1 MSLFDALRRA
11 RAADDPNL
19 MIDAIPYGGYL
30 GLRSSVLDGDLVCR
44 LPYDCKFIGNPL
56 LPALHGGVIG
66 ALLENAALLSL
77 LWGLKI
83 DRLPKT
89 INMTVDYLRSAG
101 PKETYAS
108 SAVTKEGRRV
118 ANVRVEAW
126 QEDRSRLVAVAYGH
140 FLTA

>member
-1 MSLFDALRRA
+1 MSLLDAIQQSK
-11 RAADDPNL
+11 AADDPNL
-19 MIDAIPYGGYL
+19 LIDGYPYGRYL
-30 GLRSSVLDGDLVCR
+30 GLRASFSNDELICC
-44 LPYDCKFIGNPL
+44 LPFDKKFIGNPL

-77 LWGLKI
+77 LWDLEI
-83 DRLPKT
+83 EQLPKT

-101 PKETYAS
+101 PKDMFACGT
-108 SAVTKEGRRV
+108 VTKQGRRV

-126 QEDRSRLVAVAYGH
+126 QDDRSRVIAASHGH